1 MKKRTISAVLSIFMI
16 LTLLTG
22 CGGKAA
28 APSTSAGQTASG
40 GEKIIRIS
48 QSPGGKI
55 DPGIITDYTSCVA
68 VVNMYDSLVY
78 PDLDNKIVPSV
89 AKEWKV
95 SPDGL
100 EWTFTLNKGIK
111 FHDGSELQA
120 SDVVFSANR
129 LMTIGEGFAYLFKDY
144 LAKTEAGDDYTVKF
158 TLSKPFAP
166 FLSILPRLYILNED
180 LVKSHQAQGSYG
192 EFGDYGKA
200 YLAEND
206 AGSGAYTCSAMKVQD
221 RIVLKKFKDYFGTFE
236 TNAPDSVEIIMNTE
250 PATIRTMMANKQ
262 LDISD
267 QWQTNEAYSALDG
280 IDGVNLGSY
289 SNGSIFY
296 LMLNTKKA
304 PTDDVHIRRALAY
317 LIDYAQVTKSLFP
330 GYVKADSV
338 VPKGVLGYTEEYNY
352 DFNLEKAKEELKQ
365 SKYANALASTAVE
378 VDWIADVPD
387 EEKLAL
393 LIQATAQQIG
403 LKVNVV
409 KVPWATHV
417 DNVARIESTANA
429 TTTFVSSDYSEAG
442 AMLYQRF
449 HSDTASTWQQ
459 TEWLKDPA
467 VDAKIKSAL
476 TTTDETARV
485 AIYKEL
491 QKEAYDNCWGIPV
504 AEQAEK
510 HAYYDYIKFPAMER
524 AAAAKPVAM
533 AMGYNFLFRTFAV
546 NK

>member
-1 MKKRTISAVLSIFMI
+1 MPKKRLATILSVLVI
-16 LTLLTG
+16 LTLLAG
-22 CGGKAA
+22 CGKPASSATDGK
-28 APSTSAGQTASG
+28 QASG

-89 AKEWKV
+89 AKKWEV
-95 SPDGL
+95 SSDGL
-100 EWTFTLNKGIK
+100 EWTFTLNQGIK

-120 SDVVFSANR
+120 GDVVFSANR

-144 LAKTEAGDDYTVKF
+144 LVKTEALDNYTVKF

-166 FLSILPRLYILNED
+166 FLSILPRLYIVNED
-180 LVKSHQAQGSYG
+180 LVKSHQGQGSYG

-200 YLAEND
+200 YLAEKD
-206 AGSGAYTCSAMKVQD
+206 AGSGAYTCSEMKVQD
-221 RIVLKKFKDYFGTFE
+221 KIVLKKFKDYFGAFE

-250 PATIRTMMANKQ
+250 PATIRTMMSNQQ

-267 QWQTNEAYSALDG
+267 QWQTDEAYSALDK
-280 IDGVNLGSY
+280 INGVSLGSY
-289 SNGSIFY
+289 SNGTIFY

-304 PTDDVHIRRALAY
+304 PSDDVHIRRALAY
-317 LIDYAQVTKSLFP
+317 LIDYAQVTQALFP

-338 VPKGVLGYTEEYNY
+338 VPKGVLGYTGEYKY

-365 SKYANALASTAVE
+365 SKYANSLDSTPVE

-393 LIQATAQQIG
+393 LIQATAQKIG
-403 LKVNVV
+403 LKINVV

-417 DNVARIESTANA
+417 DNVSRIESTPNA

-442 AMLYQRF
+442 ALLYQRF
-449 HSDTASTWQQ
+449 HSDTSSTWQQ
-459 TEWLKDPA
+459 TEWLRDPA
-467 VDAKIKSAL
+467 VDTKIKSAL
-476 TTTDETARV
+476 TTTEETARG

-491 QKEAYDNCWGIPV
+491 QKDAYDNCWGIPV

-524 AAAAKPVAM
+524 AAAGQPVSM

>member
-1 MKKRTISAVLSIFMI
+1 MKKKTTSALVSILMI

-22 CGGKAA
+22 CGGTATS
-28 APSTSAGQTASG
+28 STAAGQPAS

-111 FHDGSELQA
+111 FHDGTELHA

-144 LAKTEAGDDYTVKF
+144 LAKTEAVDDYTVKF

-166 FLSILPRLYILNED
+166 FLSILPRLYILNEN

-192 EFGDYGKA
+192 NFGDYGKA

-206 AGSGAYTCSAMKVQD
+206 AGSGAYTCSEMKVQD
-221 RIVLKKFKDYFGTFE
+221 KIVLKKFKDYFGTFE
-236 TNAPDSVEIIMNTE
+236 ANAPDSVEIIMNTE
-250 PATIRTMMANKQ
+250 PATIRTMMANHQ

-267 QWQTNEAYSALDG
+267 QWQTDEAYSALG
-280 IDGVNLGSY
+280 NIKGVNVGSY
-289 SNGSIFY
+289 SNGTIFY

-317 LIDYAQVTKSLFP
+317 LIDYSQVTKTLFP

-338 VPKGVLGYTEEYNY
+338 VPKGVLGYTDEYKY
-352 DFNLEKAKEELKQ
+352 EFNLDKAKEELKQ
-365 SKYANALASTAVE
+365 SKYANSLDSIAVD

-417 DNVARIESTANA
+417 DNVARVESTPNA

-449 HSDTASTWQQ
+449 HSDTAATWQQ

-491 QKEAYDNCWGIPV
+491 QKEAHDNCWGIPV

-510 HAYYDYIKFPAMER
+510 HAYYDSIKFPAMER
-524 AAAAKPVAM
+524 AKAGQSVSM

-546 NK
+546 NQ